1 MIQFVKTFIILSLDY
16 EGWQDRWF
24 LAQFLLSCGFGFIL
38 ILATVLACA
47 NIIHNMRSKILVI
60 SFKIYV
66 QVVCTQFNSALTTTI
81 IGCLKN
87 ILITYLGMMI
97 GGDYQYSILNFIGLN
112 ISVFGS
118 LVYTKGILRRD
129 LLLLFSSTFPL
140 CSNLQYEKIFATTDN
155 YCRRRKDVKNSL
167 L

>member
-1 MIQFVKTFIILSLDY
+1 MTIQFVKTFIILCLDF

-47 NIIHNMRSKILVI
+47 NIIIHNSFDTKCVCAISYKICLCNIFHFVFVQQI
-60 SFKIYV
+60 FV

-97 GGDYQYSILNFIGLN
+97 GGIAYCLYILPISYHDDRRGLPVQH
-112 ISVFGS
+112 SQLHRAQHQRLWKS
-118 LVYTKGILRRD
+118 CLHKRYR
-129 LLLLFSSTFPL
+129 
-140 CSNLQYEKIFATTDN
+140 
-155 YCRRRKDVKNSL
+155 
-167 L
+167 

>member
-1 MIQFVKTFIILSLDY
+1 MTIQFVKTFIILSLDF

-47 NIIHNMRSKILVI
+47 NIIHNILCAQSIRVQYLSKYVSAI
-60 SFKIYV
+60 SFKIFVCNIFRNLFVQQVYV

-97 GGDYQYSILNFIGLN
+97 GGITYCLHILLISHDDWRGLPVQH
-112 ISVFGS
+112 SQLHRAQHQRLWKS
-118 LVYTKGILRRD
+118 CLHKRYH
-129 LLLLFSSTFPL
+129 
-140 CSNLQYEKIFATTDN
+140 
-155 YCRRRKDVKNSL
+155 
-167 L
+167 

>member
-97 GGDYQYSILNFIGLN
+97 GGIAYCLYILPISYHDDWRGLPVQHPQLHRAQHQRLWK
-112 ISVFGS
+112 SC
-118 LVYTKGILRRD
+118 LHKRYH
-129 LLLLFSSTFPL
+129 
-140 CSNLQYEKIFATTDN
+140 
-155 YCRRRKDVKNSL
+155 
-167 L
+167 